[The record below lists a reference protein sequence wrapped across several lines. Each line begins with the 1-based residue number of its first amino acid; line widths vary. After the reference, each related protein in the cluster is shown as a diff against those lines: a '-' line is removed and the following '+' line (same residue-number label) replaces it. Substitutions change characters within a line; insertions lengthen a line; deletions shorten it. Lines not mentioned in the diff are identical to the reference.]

1 MKRTE
6 QLPRQ
11 TMIPHE
17 PQASPRR
24 RGASEAQTSVLLVEE
39 EGDDAAVCQYLLE
52 REGLTV
58 LRART
63 RREGAD
69 IARQQQ
75 PQLVVVDA
83 TLSDGGGYELAME
96 LKLIPALAQVP
107 VVALSAFSS
116 HADAP
121 EAPPDLFAAFL
132 TKPIQRETFS
142 RIIRGLLATRTE
154 RSVQQRRDRPLRME
168 SQG

>member
-6 QLPRQ
+6 QSPRQ
-11 TMIPHE
+11 TMIPLE
-17 PQASPRR
+17 PHAPPRR
-24 RGASEAQTSVLLVEE
+24 RVASEAQTSVLLVEE
-39 EGDDAAVCQYLLE
+39 DGDDATVCQYLLE

-69 IARQQQ
+69 IACQQQ

-96 LKLIPALAQVP
+96 LKLMPALAQVP
-107 VVALSAFSS
+107 VVGLSAFSS
-116 HADAP
+116 HSEAP
-121 EAPPDLFAAFL
+121 EPPPDVFAAFL
-132 TKPIQRETFS
+132 TKPIRREAFS
-142 RIIRGLLATRTE
+142 RTIRDLLATRTE
-154 RSVQQRRDRPLRME
+154 RSVKQRRDRPLRMDR
-168 SQG
+168 QG